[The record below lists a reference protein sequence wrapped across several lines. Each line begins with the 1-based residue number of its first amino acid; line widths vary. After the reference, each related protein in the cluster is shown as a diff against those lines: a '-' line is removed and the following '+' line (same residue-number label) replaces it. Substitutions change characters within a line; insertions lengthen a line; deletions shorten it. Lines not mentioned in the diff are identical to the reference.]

1 MQENYV
7 FCWPPAGLRKA
18 IATKSAHAVKCAFR
32 NLRFLHDCRR
42 HVYSVWEGFS
52 GFFPIF
58 LHQLRYSLMAS
69 LNAHSSVSM
78 EFPWKVMRSLILET
92 LPWKSPSFSSKKK
105 SDVTF
110 VFHGFYATSS
120 LSLRLGRNFGL
131 FLAGI
136 LMVFPVRGFRPSV
149 SGRRRTIK
157 APKPGSL
164 TSFPS
169 LRLVVMLSIRVLR
182 ASLDSALVRP
192 EISEIELIRAFLFVD
207 LGETDDFFIV
217 YDSFCVID

>member
-18 IATKSAHAVKCAFR
+18 IAIKSAHAVKCAFR

-105 SDVTF
+105 VRCNLCIPWILRDIVLEFEAWTKLGSLSGWNFDGLSGTRISPLCLWTKTDYKSSEAWKSDVLTVFETGSDTF
-110 VFHGFYATSS
+110 HQGVKCEPRFSS
-120 LSLRLGRNFGL
+120 WEAREFRDRDNEGL
-131 FLAGI
+131 FVG
-136 LMVFPVRGFRPSV
+136 GFRRD
-149 SGRRRTIK
+149 GRFFH
-157 APKPGSL
+157 SL
-164 TSFPS
+164 
-169 LRLVVMLSIRVLR
+169 
-182 ASLDSALVRP
+182 
-192 EISEIELIRAFLFVD
+192 
-207 LGETDDFFIV
+207 
-217 YDSFCVID
+217 